1 MRFRRLTN
9 FNVRGILDAIKQ
21 LQEAVE
27 SLQPRQSSG
36 TLISHS
42 SSGVTIRDARAR
54 ATGSTSAPTA
64 DQPARWQ

>member
-1 MRFRRLTN
+1 MRFRRLN
-9 FNVRGILDAIKQ
+9 KFNVRLLLDAIKQ

-42 SSGVTIRDARAR
+42 SSGVTIRAARAR
-54 ATGSTSAPTA
+54 ATGSTGAPTA
-64 DQPARWQ
+64 DRPARWQ